1 MNAAQEEAAQAT
13 KSTVHDYDYIVPT
26 GGRHYE
32 VRGAAATHPTA
43 LASPSATVTLAREAP
58 A

>member
-1 MNAAQEEAAQAT
+1 MPTEEAPVM

-32 VRGAAATHPTA
+32 VQR
-43 LASPSATVTLAREAP
+43 SS
-58 A
+58 